1 MDWTIKYPTTK
12 PYLDERYKVSTVLL
26 GLKRLEDETYEEYKE
41 RIKVERS
48 LLDDYLKGVLI
59 PNDE

>member
-12 PYLDERYKVSTVLL
+12 SYLDERYKVSTVFQ
-26 GLKRLEDETYEEYKE
+26 GPKRLEDETYEDYKE

-48 LLDDYLKGVLI
+48 LLDDYLRGVLI
-59 PNDE
+59 PSE

>member
-12 PYLDERYKVSTVLL
+12 PYLDERYKVSTVLQ
-26 GLKRLEDETYEEYKE
+26 GPKRLEDETYEDYKE

>member
-12 PYLDERYKVSTVLL
+12 PYLDERYKVSTVLQ
-26 GLKRLEDETYEEYKE
+26 GPKRLEDETHEEYRE

-48 LLDDYLKGVLI
+48 LLDDYLRGVLI
-59 PNDE
+59 PSE

>member
-26 GLKRLEDETYEEYKE
+26 GLKRLEDETYEEYRE
-41 RIKVERS
+41 RIKIERS
-48 LLDDYLKGVLI
+48 LLDDYLRGVLI
-59 PNDE
+59 PSE

>member
-12 PYLDERYKVSTVLL
+12 SYLDERYKVSTVLQ
-26 GLKRLEDETYEEYKE
+26 GPKRLEDETYEDYKE

-48 LLDDYLKGVLI
+48 LLNDYLRGVLI
-59 PNDE
+59 PSE